1 MISCKTP
8 FLFIMQLIIY
18 GKLEPDKPST
28 HSNGSGRGFAWLN
41 DKQFARAEK
50 KFQKYMERQR
60 KKLK

>member
-1 MISCKTP
+1 
-8 FLFIMQLIIY
+8 MQLIIY